1 MSKIS
6 QKQELQHKLTPQQI
20 LQAKILQLTAI
31 NLEQRILSEI
41 ESNPALELEEVE
53 QDSVSEEVELDEP
66 NADEISE
73 LDEKDEETDFDWE
86 EILGDPDEYEHP
98 YSEQKEKVDMPLHM
112 AKTIT
117 DSIMEQLNDLNLSDV
132 DLEIAEQVIG
142 NLDEHGYLTI
152 EPILISDRM
161 MIEEESVLSVM
172 EKIRHLDPPGL
183 ASQTIRECLLAQ
195 LKVFGDNPI
204 STLILDQY
212 FEDFTQ
218 RRYEKIIKSIECTTD
233 EFNDAIS
240 IISQLNPHP
249 GEGVDYG
256 EKDFVIPDV
265 CVEERDGD
273 WIVTLNDS
281 SLPEVKINK
290 NYKNMLREHS
300 KDKEV
305 IKFVNQKI
313 ESAEWFIDAINQRR
327 VTIVN
332 VVEAIIKYQS
342 LYFDSDQRQLKPM
355 VLKDVADKIGVDIS
369 TVSRVTNGRFVQL
382 PWEIKEL
389 KSFFTESILMKDGSE
404 VSNSVVK
411 DCIKEIIK
419 NEDKSSPFGD
429 EDLMKILKD
438 EGYEIARRTVS
449 KYRDELKIPVA
460 RLRKHI

>member
-1 MSKIS
+1 MPKIT

-20 LQAKILQLTAI
+20 LQAKILQLTAM

-53 QDSVSEEVELDEP
+53 QDPVNEEEELDEP
-66 NADEISE
+66 DGDEISE
-73 LDEKDEETDFDWE
+73 LDDKDEETDFDWE

-98 YSEQKEKVDMPLHM
+98 HSDQKERVDMPLHM

-117 DSIMEQLNDLNLSDV
+117 DSIMEQLNDLNLPDV

-161 MIEEESVLSVM
+161 RVEEESVLRVM

-195 LKVFGDNPI
+195 LKVFGDNAI
-204 STLILDQY
+204 STVILDQY

-218 RRYEKIIKSIECTTD
+218 RRYEKMIKNIGCTKD
-233 EFNDAIS
+233 EFSEAINV
-240 IISQLNPHP
+240 ISQLNPHP
-249 GEGVDYG
+249 GEGIDYG

-265 CVEERDGD
+265 CIEERDGD
-273 WIVTLNDS
+273 WVVTLNDS

-290 NYKNMLREHS
+290 SYKNMLLEHS
-300 KDKEV
+300 NNKEV
-305 IKFVNQKI
+305 TKFVNKKI
-313 ESAEWFIDAINQRR
+313 ESAEWFIDAISQRR
-327 VTIVN
+327 STIIN
-332 VVEAIIKYQS
+332 VVETIIKHQM
-342 LYFDSDQRQLKPM
+342 LYFTSDEKQLTPM
-355 VLKDVADKIGVDIS
+355 VLKDVADQIGVDIS

-411 DCIKEIIK
+411 DRLRDIVK
-419 NEDKSSPFGD
+419 NEDKTSPFGD
-429 EDLMKILKD
+429 EDLMKILKN

-449 KYRDELKIPVA
+449 KYRDELKLPIA

>member
-31 NLEQRILSEI
+31 NLEQRILSEV

-53 QDSVSEEVELDEP
+53 QDVVNEEVEVAD
-66 NADEISE
+66 NDSDEISE
-73 LDEKDEETDFDWE
+73 LDDKDEETDFDWE

-98 YSEQKEKVDMPLHM
+98 HSDQKEKVDMPLHV

-117 DSIMEQLNDLNLSDV
+117 DSIMEQLNDLNLSDI
-132 DLEIAEQVIG
+132 DLEIAEQIVG

-161 MIEEESVLSVM
+161 KVEEDAVLSVM
-172 EKIRHLDPPGL
+172 KKIRHLDPPGL

-195 LKVFGDNPI
+195 LKVFGDNSI
-204 STLILDQY
+204 STVILDQH

-218 RRYEKIIKSIECTTD
+218 RRYEKIINNIGCSKD
-233 EFNDAIS
+233 KFNEAINV
-240 IISQLNPHP
+240 ISQLNPHP
-249 GEGVDYG
+249 GEGIDYG
-256 EKDFVIPDV
+256 DKDFVIPDV

-273 WIVTLNDS
+273 WVVILNDS
-281 SLPEVKINK
+281 SLPEVKVNK
-290 NYKNMLREHS
+290 SYKNMLLEHS

-305 IKFVNQKI
+305 TKFVNQKI
-313 ESAEWFIDAINQRR
+313 ESAEWFIDAINQRKA
-327 VTIVN
+327 TIIN
-332 VVEAIIKYQS
+332 VVDAIIKHQI
-342 LYFDSDQRQLKPM
+342 LYFNSEKRQLTPM
-355 VLKDVADKIGVDIS
+355 VLKDVADQIGVDVS

-411 DCIKEIIK
+411 NRLREII
-419 NEDKSSPFGD
+419 NDEDKMCPLGD
-429 EDLMKILKD
+429 EELMKILKK
-438 EGYEIARRTVS
+438 EGYEVARRTVS
-449 KYRDELKIPVA
+449 KYRDELKLPVA
-460 RLRKHI
+460 RLRKNI